1 MPLYTTLQNPFF
13 ASTSGSLSARS
24 EFKRILPRGHSRPL
38 SSSTARKHKV
48 PLIKYW
54 QVLLRLRNIPQ
65 QSLGRFCATFRGAVY
80 DLSESFT
87 VAVVPTSGFQPGILQ
102 QSFECRLFN
111 RTAFRNSHSSAD
123 TRSRKHLPFEKRA

>member
-48 PLIKYW
+48 LLIKYW

-87 VAVVPTSGFQPGILQ
+87 VAVVPTFGFLQ
-102 QSFECRLFN
+102 QSFECRLFD
-111 RTAFRNSHSSAD
+111 RTVFRNSHSSAD